1 MRTASSLVALASV
14 LGAGV
19 ALGGAACSSSS
30 TAGAADASTQTDA
43 SPTDA
48 ELQSAD
54 AKVGDTCGFNRECGK
69 SERCE
74 CDEDA
79 GTCTCQ
85 TGARGTGK
93 NGVDTCSS
101 GNDCASA
108 LCVEGR
114 NKFYCSDECTSNTS
128 CGSALP
134 VCADI
139 AFVGRVCI
147 RDADGG

>member
-1 MRTASSLVALASV
+1 MKAAATLLALAFGS
-14 LGAGV
+14 AF
-19 ALGGAACSSSS
+19 ALGGAACSSAS
-30 TAGAADASTQTDA
+30 TATSADASTPDA
-43 SPTDA
+43 APTDA
-48 ELQSAD
+48 EVASSD
-54 AKVGDTCGFNRECGK
+54 AKVGDTCSFNRECGK
-69 SERCE
+69 TERCE

-79 GTCTCQ
+79 GTCVCK

-93 NGVDTCSS
+93 NGVDTCTS